1 MDANTF
7 VTEKREKIRKK
18 LGKGG
23 YPTKDKINFATIG
36 VTPMKMEVMVPGV
49 ILIILFAFLIS
60 KFFVV
65 DRLVAFN
72 QLSSEVNSL
81 QMRLD
86 EANATIESYKDVEE
100 KYAHYTYSDMTQEEL
115 ALQNRMDVVGLINKY
130 ILDRAQV
137 GSWSVTGNEVSIPI
151 TGVTFQEIGQIVA
164 QIEED
169 DMVDHC
175 EVIAASTNDDGVV
188 YNSLTSDITALQ
200 GTAGA
205 TGQVTIYLKDATSE
219 TSESEVE

>member
-7 VTEKREKIRKK
+7 VTEKREKIKK
-18 LGKGG
+18 KMGKGG
-23 YPTKDKINFATIG
+23 YPTKDKINFAAIG
-36 VTPMKMEVMVPGV
+36 VTPMKMEVMVPGI

-100 KYAHYTYSDMTQEEL
+100 KYAHYTYTGMTSEEL

-130 ILDRAQV
+130 ILNRAQV
-137 GSWSVTGNEVSIPI
+137 GSWTVSGNEVNIPI
-151 TGVTFQEIGQIVA
+151 TGVTFQEIGAIVA
-164 QIEED
+164 EIEED

-205 TGQVTIYLKDATSE
+205 TGQVTIYLKDATSDA
-219 TSESEVE
+219 SESGVE

>member
-7 VTEKREKIRKK
+7 VTEKRKKIRKR
-18 LGKGG
+18 LGKDG
-23 YPTKDKINFATIG
+23 YPTKDKINFAQIG
-36 VTPMKMEVMVPGV
+36 VTPMKMEIMVPGI
-49 ILIILFAFLIS
+49 ILILIFAFLIS

-81 QMRLD
+81 QVRLD
-86 EANATIESYKDVEE
+86 EANATIDSYSEVEE
-100 KYAHYTYSDMTQEEL
+100 KYAHYTYSDMTPEEL
-115 ALQNRMDVVGLINKY
+115 ALQNRMEVVELINKY
-130 ILDRAQV
+130 ILNRAQV
-137 GSWSVTGNEVSIPI
+137 GSWTITGNEVNIPI
-151 TGVTFQEIGQIVA
+151 TGVTFHEIGEIVA
-164 QIEED
+164 EIEGD

-175 EVIAASTNDDGVV
+175 EVIAASTNDDGVI

-205 TGQVTIYLKDATSE
+205 TGQVTIYLKDATSDA
-219 TSESEVE
+219 SESEVE